1 MSFRKKA
8 LYYGLMLF
16 LTLLAL
22 EGMAWLAYYAA
33 YGQGYG
39 GGRLELPEHITPPPS
54 FIPVTGWHIP
64 CEYCTPFTA
73 IPGFILPTT

>member
-22 EGMAWLAYYAA
+22 EGMARLSYYAA
-33 YGQGYG
+33 YGQWYG
-39 GGRLELPEHITPPPS
+39 GGRLEMPEHITPPPPS
-54 FIPVTGWHIP
+54 ITLQSQRRPL
-64 CEYCTPFTA
+64 Y
-73 IPGFILPTT
+73 